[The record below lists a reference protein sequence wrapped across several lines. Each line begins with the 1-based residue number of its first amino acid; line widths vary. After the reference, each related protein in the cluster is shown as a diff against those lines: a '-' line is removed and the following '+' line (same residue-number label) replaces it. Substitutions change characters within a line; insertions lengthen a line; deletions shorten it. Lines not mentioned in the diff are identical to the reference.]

1 MTTSATC
8 YPYIIEHVDFKLH
21 GMQPCFNC
29 CGNKTDC
36 LWYAEQQGRQYGGW
50 RRDGLKKEEL
60 RPAACLVYIGCSK
73 SLHIRIYMPVLKFL
87 II

>member
-1 MTTSATC
+1 MVCNPALIVVGIKQIVWTRRS
-8 YPYIIEHVDFKLH
+8 EF
-21 GMQPCFNC
+21 
-29 CGNKTDC
+29 

-73 SLHIRIYMPVLKFL
+73 SLHIHVYMPVLEFL